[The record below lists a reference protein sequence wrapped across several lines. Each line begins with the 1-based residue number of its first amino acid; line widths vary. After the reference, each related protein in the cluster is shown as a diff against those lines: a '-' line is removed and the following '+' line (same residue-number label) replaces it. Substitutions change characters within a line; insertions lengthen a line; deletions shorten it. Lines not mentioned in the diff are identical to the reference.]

1 MLHPPLQTR
10 RWSEQRLEIRGWLNR
25 ARLDTGGE
33 LDDIMLREFF
43 AEVDNPLMKDKHFM
57 ITAQWVNPEELP

>member
-1 MLHPPLQTR
+1 MLQPPLQTR

-25 ARLDTGGE
+25 ARLDNGGE

-43 AEVDNPLMKDKHFM
+43 SAVDSPLCRDRHFL
-57 ITAQWVNPEELP
+57 IVVQEVNPEELP